1 MENTDEYAKLREQ
14 LTTMDWPQVYMFKF
28 IVPAINKQIALVESK
43 FTDEA
48 ILYKKESSNGK
59 YISITIKEVML
70 NPESVIDKYK
80 EMKGIEG
87 LMAL

>member
-1 MENTDEYAKLREQ
+1 MDEVLVRLKVQ
-14 LTTMDWPQVYMFKF
+14 LELQEWPDVYMFKF

-43 FTDEA
+43 FTDDA
-48 ILYKKESSNGK
+48 VLYQKESSNGK